1 MAELL
6 PRPRNMAEEFP
17 STSSAVQYTSG
28 LSVPVWGVNVPE
40 VSRELALSVPGI
52 LRGVTLIATTIAGLP
67 IERIDSR
74 GQRVELGWLRQPEA
88 GRPRFAT
95 IVDTVTD
102 LIVDGRAYWRIIQR
116 DGGGAPAFGGC
127 EYIALHRVGDITL
140 ADGGHTITIDG
151 KVVDPRDVIAFEG
164 IHNGIRRHGARLI
177 RTALALEAAAKRYAD
192 TPMPSVTLVN
202 ESGYVMDDD
211 EIDATLAEY
220 KAARNQEGVG
230 YVKDLKPVITAW
242 DAAQMQLVEARQYTN
257 TLIAALLGLPEQYI
271 PGSATSAGGAIRY
284 QNVTQDARA
293 LIDYGLKQWIGPFE
307 ARLSMTDIQ
316 GAAWSTQVTPRGT
329 TIRVVLDGLLRGNT
343 KEQAEIAEILIRSGV
358 ITPEQADFIPKGQV
372 PA

>member
-1 MAELL
+1 
-6 PRPRNMAEEFP
+6 MAEEFP
-17 STSSAVQYTSG
+17 TTSSVYQYTSG
-28 LSVPVWGVNVPE
+28 ISVPVWGINAPE
-40 VSRELALSVPGI
+40 VSRELAMSVPGI
-52 LRGVTLIATTIAGLP
+52 LRGVTLISTTIAGLP
-67 IERIDSR
+67 IERIDGR

-102 LIVDGRAYWRIIQR
+102 LILDGRAYWRIIQR
-116 DGGGAPAFGGC
+116 DATGAPAFGGC
-127 EYIALHRVGDITL
+127 EYIALHRIGDITL

-151 KVVDPRDVIAFEG
+151 KIVDPRDVIAFEG
-164 IHNGIRRHGARLI
+164 IHTGIRRHGARLI

-211 EIDATLAEY
+211 EIDSLLAEY
-220 KAARNQEGVG
+220 KTARNQEGVG
-230 YVKDLKPVITAW
+230 YVKDLKPVVTAW
-242 DAAQMQLVEARQYTN
+242 DAAQMQLVEARQFTN

-316 GAAWSTQVTPRGT
+316 GSAWATQVTPRGT
-329 TIRVVLDGLLRGNT
+329 QVRVVLDGLLRGNT

-358 ITPEQADFIPKGQV
+358 ITPDQAAAMFDFIPKGV